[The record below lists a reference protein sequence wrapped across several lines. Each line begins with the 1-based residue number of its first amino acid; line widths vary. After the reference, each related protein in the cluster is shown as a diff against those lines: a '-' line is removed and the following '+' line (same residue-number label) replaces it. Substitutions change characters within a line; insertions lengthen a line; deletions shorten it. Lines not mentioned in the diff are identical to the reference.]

1 MNDARKTV
9 ALAIAAGAGRL
20 LDNGMA
26 SPEATIREL
35 DGLRERFAD
44 VIDSDTE
51 TEIMAIRLR
60 ALEMQGHVTA

>member
-20 LDNGMA
+20 LDSGMA
-26 SPEATIREL
+26 SPEATVREL

-44 VIDSDTE
+44 VLDDDLE
-51 TEIMAIRLR
+51 AQIMAIRLR
-60 ALEMQGHVTA
+60 ALEMQGQVVA